1 MAMLGFAGVT
11 SMDCSV
17 AVVTVNV
24 VVPEMLPD
32 VALMT
37 DVPAATLLV
46 TPAAEIVATEVVAE
60 AQVTVDVMLC
70 EVPSE

>member
-1 MAMLGFAGVT
+1 MLGFAGVT
-11 SMDCSV
+11 AMDCSV

-37 DVPAATLLV
+37 DVPAATLLA